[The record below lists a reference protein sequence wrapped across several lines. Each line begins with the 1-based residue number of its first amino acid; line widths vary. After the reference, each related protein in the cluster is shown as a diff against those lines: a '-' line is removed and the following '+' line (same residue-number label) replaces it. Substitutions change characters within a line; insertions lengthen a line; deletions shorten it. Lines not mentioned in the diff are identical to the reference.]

1 MPADDSSMMI
11 DDRSVARIRRSV
23 IVSVE
28 ILIVFLENV
37 HGFKNLRTMR
47 DIS

>member
-1 MPADDSSMMI
+1 MPADDNSLII
-11 DDRSVARIRRSV
+11 DDRYVARIRRIV

-37 HGFKNLRTMR
+37 HGFN
-47 DIS
+47 I